1 MGAADFEKGA
11 MINLLLFFLAA
22 ASLLTV
28 DSTTVYDGN
37 LAPGTYSFPGVA
49 IPQGKTI
56 VSIRVDRGTFVDPSQ
71 VYSFNLI
78 FSGDGGATWQRATKD
93 PRIEGSWYFSR
104 VFVDP
109 NHPQV
114 VYVMQTCTYR
124 SNDGGKTFFAF
135 RGAPS
140 GEDCEVPAHGD

>member
-1 MGAADFEKGA
+1 LPAKGRGR
-11 MINLLLFFLAA
+11 IGLAV
-22 ASLLTV
+22 L
-28 DSTTVYDGN
+28 
-37 LAPGTYSFPGVA
+37 PGTSGRGVLA
-49 IPQGKTI
+49 IMNQGLYR
-56 VSIRVDRGTFVDPSQ
+56 S
-71 VYSFNLI
+71 N
-78 FSGDGGATWQRATKD
+78 DGGATWQQATKD

-140 GEDCEVPAHGD
+140 GEEHNVLCVAPD